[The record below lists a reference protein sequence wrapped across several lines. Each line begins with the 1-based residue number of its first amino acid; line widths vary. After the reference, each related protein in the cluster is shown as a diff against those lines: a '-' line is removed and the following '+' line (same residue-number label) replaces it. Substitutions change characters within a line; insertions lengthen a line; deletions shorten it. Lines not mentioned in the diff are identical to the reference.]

1 MADTAVVWY
10 CGSGQASA
18 SWDDG
23 GILVDSE
30 FNGASASRPEP
41 LWFSPLA
48 PYGATDVKTSRFR
61 VDLRDERLWR
71 DDLPLQITNKVFQL
85 LRYFVQ
91 NPHRLITKD
100 EILDN
105 LWPGVHVSE
114 GLIKEYV
121 HDLRVALGDHPKRPA
136 FIETVHAR
144 GYRFLGGVE
153 VVNSAEITAPLLGP
167 RAIPPFESAVP
178 RIEALP
184 AIAVLPFENLHGD
197 PDDEY
202 LSKGIVEDIIVS
214 LARLRELVVI
224 ARDATLSFSGQCPDP
239 EEVGR
244 SLGVHYV
251 LRGSLRRSSRGIAV
265 AVQLL
270 ETKRGQALYADRFES
285 PLDGIFDI
293 QDEIIERVVVHVAP
307 TVWKRELQQALRYRP
322 SAYSAFDCTLR
333 AIDIINDL
341 DFNTYAQADE
351 YLDSAMREDP
361 GFAIA
366 FAWAARWR
374 SIKIGQGW
382 SKSPTDDAKDAERL
396 AKRAMELDPQ
406 NALAPAVCGHVL
418 SFLFHDYDSALVYLE
433 RSRDLS
439 PSNAYAWIVSSAT
452 VSYLGRGEEAIR
464 MAERSLRLSPKG
476 SWLFYCYHFLSM
488 AHYVAGNYDDALKWA
503 RLSDIENPLFTS
515 NMRSLCLTLS
525 AVGRIEE
532 ARAMAD
538 RLMALEPDFR
548 LGYYER
554 KRLPYK
560 PPDLRRKVMHHLRLA
575 GLPE

>member
-1 MADTAVVWY
+1 MKTA
-10 CGSGQASA
+10 
-18 SWDDG
+18 
-23 GILVDSE
+23 
-30 FNGASASRPEP
+30 
-41 LWFSPLA
+41 
-48 PYGATDVKTSRFR
+48 TFR
-61 VDLRDERLWR
+61 VDLKDERLWR
-71 DDLPLQITNKVFQL
+71 NGQPVQLTNKAFQL
-85 LRYFVQ
+85 LRFFVR
-91 NPHRLITKD
+91 NPNRLITKD
-100 EILDN
+100 EILDT

-121 HDLRVALGDHPKRPA
+121 HDLRVALGDNPKHPV

-153 VVNSAEITAPLLGP
+153 EVNRSGSPAALSGP
-167 RAIPPFESAVP
+167 RTGPQSESAAP
-178 RIEALP
+178 TMDALP
-184 AIAVLPFENLHGD
+184 AVAVLPFENLQGD
-197 PDDEY
+197 PHDDY
-202 LSKGIVEDIIVS
+202 YAKGVVEDIVVS

-224 ARDATLSFSGQCPDP
+224 ARDATLSFSGQRPDP

-244 SLGVHYV
+244 SLAVDYV
-251 LRGSLRRSSRGIAV
+251 LRGSLRRSGRGVAV
-265 AVQLL
+265 SVQLL
-270 ETKRGQALYADRFES
+270 ETKHGQALFAHRFDA

-293 QDEIIERVVVHVAP
+293 QDKIIERVVVHIAP
-307 TVWKRELQQALRYRP
+307 TVWKRELQQALRKRP
-322 SAYSAFDCTLR
+322 SSYSAFDYTLR
-333 AIDIINDL
+333 AIDIINSL
-341 DFNTYAQADE
+341 DVDTYAQAGE
-351 YLDSAMREDP
+351 YLAKAMTADP

-382 SKSPTDDAKDAERL
+382 SKSPTDDARDAERL
-396 AKRAMELDPQ
+396 AQRAMELDPQ

-439 PSNAYAWIVSSAT
+439 PSNAYAWRLSSAT
-452 VSYLGRGEEAIR
+452 ESYLGRGEEAIR

-476 SWLFYCYHFLSM
+476 SGLFHCYHVLSI
-488 AHYVAGNYDDALKWA
+488 AHYVAGNYDEALKWA

-515 NMRSLCLTLS
+515 NIRSLCSTLS
-525 AVGRIEE
+525 AVGRVEE
-532 ARAMAD
+532 ARAMAG
-538 RLMALEPDFR
+538 RLMTLEPDFR

-560 PPDLRRKVMHHLRLA
+560 PPELRQKVMHHLRLA